1 MSGNDIVDIQT
12 AAKENNW
19 KRCGYLEKIFI
30 PAEQR
35 YILGSPDPGQMVW
48 RLWSMKE
55 SACKVHMRQRG
66 ERRFTPLKFQCTV
79 YNDDSGSVV
88 TADGH
93 YQYNT
98 STIHTEE
105 YIYSIACPC
114 NKRSYPLTNR
124 CFAIP
129 ANKVYEQQQ
138 FIYAMI
144 ITEYARLTGKK
155 REQLSLIKNTL
166 NIPSLFCREENLLIP
181 VSITHHGRFA
191 AFTIN

>member
-1 MSGNDIVDIQT
+1 MIGNDIVDIQT

-19 KRCGYLEKIFI
+19 KRTGFLDKIFSL
-30 PAEQR
+30 AEQQ
-35 YILGSPDPGQMVW
+35 YIQESPDPGQMVW

-66 ERRFTPLKFQCTV
+66 ERSFTPLKFQCTI
-79 YNDDSGSVV
+79 YNDDSGSVL

-93 YQYNT
+93 YQYIT

-105 YIYSIACPC
+105 YIYSIAYSG
-114 NKRSYPLTNR
+114 NKRSYLLSDR
-124 CFAIP
+124 RFAIP
-129 ANKVYEQQQ
+129 ANKVYDQQQ

-155 REQLSLIKNTL
+155 RERLSLIKNTL
-166 NIPSLFCREENLLIP
+166 NIPSLFCREDNLLIP